1 MEIKKFLSNIES
13 WWSSVRKNIVA
24 RKEAQ
29 RHERLRHSSC
39 KRLQM
44 MEFDGRE
51 YISFDGVPVARL
63 ENLKSKAPE
72 FLAQAREDF
81 VAWSEKFNY

>member
-1 MEIKKFLSNIES
+1 MEIKKFLSNIKS
-13 WWSSVRKNIVA
+13 WWSRVQKNLMA

-29 RHERLRHSSC
+29 RHKHLQHSSC

>member
-1 MEIKKFLSNIES
+1 MAIKKFLSDIKN
-13 WWSSVRKNIVA
+13 WWINVQKKEKA

-29 RHERLRHSSC
+29 RHEYLQHRSC
-39 KRLQM
+39 TRLQM
-44 MEFDGRE
+44 MEFNGKE

-63 ENLKSKAPE
+63 ENLKNKAPE

-81 VAWSEKFNY
+81 VAWSEKFN

>member
-1 MEIKKFLSNIES
+1 MKIKEILSAIKN
-13 WWSSVRKNIVA
+13 WWSDVQKSAKA

-29 RHERLRHSSC
+29 RHEYLQHRSC
-39 KRLQM
+39 TRLQI
-44 MEFDGRE
+44 MEFNGRE

-81 VAWSEKFNY
+81 VAWSERFN

>member
-1 MEIKKFLSNIES
+1 MEIRKFLSAIKD
-13 WWSSVRKNIVA
+13 WWSNVKKNTKA
-24 RKEAQ
+24 RKDAQ
-29 RHERLRHSSC
+29 RHEYLQHRSC
-39 KRLQM
+39 IRLQM
-44 MEFDGRE
+44 MEFNGKE

-81 VAWSEKFNY
+81 VSWSERFN

>member
-1 MEIKKFLSNIES
+1 MEIKKFLSNIKS
-13 WWSSVRKNIVA
+13 WWSNVRSKENA

-29 RHERLRHSSC
+29 RHEYLKHSSC
-39 KRLQM
+39 IRLQM
-44 MEFDGRE
+44 MEFNGKE
-51 YISFDGVPVARL
+51 YISFDGIPVARL

-81 VAWSEKFNY
+81 VAWSEKFN

>member
-1 MEIKKFLSNIES
+1 MEIKKILSDIKN
-13 WWSSVRKNIVA
+13 WWANVKKNVKA

-29 RHERLRHSSC
+29 RHEYLQQCSC
-39 KRLQM
+39 TRLQM
-44 MEFDGRE
+44 MEFNGKE

-81 VAWSEKFNY
+81 VAWFEKFN

>member
-1 MEIKKFLSNIES
+1 MKIKEILSTIKN
-13 WWSSVRKNIVA
+13 WWSNVQKSAKA

-29 RHERLRHSSC
+29 RHEYLRHRSC
-39 KRLQM
+39 IRLQM
-44 MEFDGRE
+44 MEFNGKE
-51 YISFDGVPVARL
+51 YISFDGIPVARL

-81 VAWSEKFNY
+81 VAWSERFN